1 MRSSMKKIIILGG
14 LGNGSVIASAI
25 CDAQNKGFD
34 EYEFAG
40 YLNDRI
46 KTGEFIEEFP
56 VLGNLHEINKFIDK
70 GYYFINT
77 IYRIDRQKR
86 RIKLFHDLKIPKSSL
101 ATFIHPIAYIAPNVT
116 ISPGVVIMPNVCIS
130 PGVKIGKCSLI
141 MSGSSVGHNTVI
153 GDFCHLAAQSCI
165 SSFVNISEGVH
176 IGLNA
181 TVREHVTIG
190 KYSALGMGS
199 VLLQNIADGEI
210 WAGNP
215 AKFLRKP
222 E

>member
-1 MRSSMKKIIILGG
+1 MKKIIILGG
-14 LGNGSVIASAI
+14 IGNGSVIASAI
-25 CDAQNKGFD
+25 CDARNRGFD

-46 KTGEFIEEFP
+46 EAGELIEGFP
-56 VLGNLHEINKFIDK
+56 VLGTLREVKKFVDAD
-70 GYYFINT
+70 YHFINT
-77 IYRIDRQKR
+77 LYRIDGQRM
-86 RIKLFHDLKIPKSSL
+86 RIKFFQDLNIPESL
-101 ATFIHPIAYIAPNVT
+101 LVKFIHPTAYVAPNVT
-116 ISPGVVIMPNVCIS
+116 ISPGVVIMPNINIS
-130 PGVKIGKCSLI
+130 PGVEIGLCSLI
-141 MSGSSVGHNTVI
+141 MPGASVGHNTVI

-181 TVREHVTIG
+181 TVRENITIG

-199 VLLQNIADGEI
+199 VLLKNIPKSEI

-215 AKFLRKP
+215 AKFIRKP

>member
-1 MRSSMKKIIILGG
+1 MKKIIILGG
-14 LGNGSVIASAI
+14 LGNGSVIANAI
-25 CDAQNKGFD
+25 CDANKSGKS
-34 EYEFAG
+34 ECEFAG

-46 KTGEFIEEFP
+46 ETGETIEGFP
-56 VLGNLHEINKFIDK
+56 VLGKLGDVKKFNDS
-70 GYYFINT
+70 GYFFINT
-77 IYRIDRQKR
+77 IYRIDGQET
-86 RIKLFHDLKIPKSSL
+86 RITLFRDLCIPRTSL
-101 ATFIHPIAYIAPNVT
+101 ATFIHPSAYIAPNVT
-116 ISPGVVIMPNVCIS
+116 ISPGVVIMPNVSIS

-153 GDFCHLAAQSCI
+153 GDFCHLASQSCI

-181 TVREHVTIG
+181 TVREHVRIG

-199 VLLQNIADGEI
+199 VLLQNIAESEI

>member
-1 MRSSMKKIIILGG
+1 MKKVIILGG
-14 LGNGSVIASAI
+14 LGNGSVIAGAI
-25 CDAQNKGFD
+25 CDAHKRGSH

-46 KTGEFIEEFP
+46 GKGESIEEFP
-56 VLGNLHEINKFIDK
+56 VLGTLHEVNKFIDA
-70 GYYFINT
+70 GYHFINT
-77 IYRIDRQKR
+77 IYRIDGQET
-86 RIKLFHDLKIPKSSL
+86 RITLFRDLGIPRTSL
-101 ATFIHPIAYIAPNVT
+101 ATFIHPTAYIAPKVLINA
-116 ISPGVVIMPNVCIS
+116 GAVIMPNASIS
-130 PGVKIGKCSLI
+130 TGVKIGCCSLV
-141 MSGSSVGHNTVI
+141 MPGATVGHNSVV

-176 IGLNA
+176 VGLNA
-181 TVREHVTIG
+181 TVRENVSIG

-199 VLLQNIADGEI
+199 VLLKNIPDNEI

-215 AKFLRKP
+215 AKFIRKS